1 MSHSKVGVF
10 LTLESSFCEQTDL
23 ALSQIRIT
31 LLVFRSG
38 WSSWCCQWPPDP
50 NTYTTSMYVCRVGL
64 GVYIYI
70 YLYICMYMYIS
81 PNWHFA
87 SYSTWMRLGCLSAT
101 EAGIFPCGA
110 VQILATRSIYPS
122 IRPAR
127 DFRTPGLPIRP
138 PSSLEVIVSAIRVV
152 FVGFVFPPFIPP
164 FSFFISIF
172 FCLSVFCSFWL
183 CTLFVVPGQ
192 ALFVLRSTAWIFM

>member
-1 MSHSKVGVF
+1 
-10 LTLESSFCEQTDL
+10 
-23 ALSQIRIT
+23 
-31 LLVFRSG
+31 
-38 WSSWCCQWPPDP
+38 
-50 NTYTTSMYVCRVGL
+50 
-64 GVYIYI
+64 
-70 YLYICMYMYIS
+70 MYIS

-164 FSFFISIF
+164 FSFFFFLPFCVLFFLALYAFCCARPGAFCFTLDSMDFYVTAFWFRLRLSHRLVSLFSADFMALHCFSSGKDHTQKNWLKSIF
-172 FCLSVFCSFWL
+172 SYIK
-183 CTLFVVPGQ
+183 
-192 ALFVLRSTAWIFM
+192 IFSKESSPNYI